1 MDHTS
6 TFVMVMAWCRQIINY
21 FPNKCWTRSKS
32 LYVSTLYRSS
42 LANIIVNYPRCWARS
57 VGDLVLS
64 IGLGEAWQN
73 QGMAMTVLF
82 INIFKMR
89 ILDIAKYDWLSR
101 LSNSDRARFYGAVNP
116 QFEQIEYLEI
126 VNFPSHREALIKL
139 LTSSHRLWCETGRW
153 ERPVVPYKSRCV

>member
-1 MDHTS
+1 MDHT
-6 TFVMVMAWCRQIINY
+6 
-21 FPNKCWTRSKS
+21 SKS

-82 INIFKMR
+82 INVFKMR

-101 LSNSDRARFYGAVNP
+101 PSNSDRARFYGAVNP
-116 QFEQIEYLEI
+116 QFEQIKYLEI
-126 VNFPSHREALIKL
+126 VNFPSHREASSNFWQVAIDSDAKRGDGSDRLCHIKADVF
-139 LTSSHRLWCETGRW
+139 SMRG
-153 ERPVVPYKSRCV
+153 